1 MKNPNCAF
9 DAEASVQAVGGI
21 IRDTSFSVAHWL
33 FAFNYFQSSLVMP
46 AWFGGPPISEKRK
59 TCMKRL
65 NAAMISLNI
74 FVPTLAWSVLL
85 TAQLMKNFNERLL
98 DYYGFLVL
106 GFEAVLLIEALLLFY
121 AVMKIRIILRKN
133 GLSHRVNVSMISL
146 NATLFLLQVV
156 GGITWYFNFW

>member
-1 MKNPNCAF
+1 
-9 DAEASVQAVGGI
+9 
-21 IRDTSFSVAHWL
+21 
-33 FAFNYFQSSLVMP
+33 
-46 AWFGGPPISEKRK
+46 
-59 TCMKRL
+59 
-65 NAAMISLNI
+65 MISLNI

-85 TAQLMKNFNERLL
+85 TAQLMNNFNERLL